1 MQKYVSRRKDK
12 RQKYRRRSIFGMG
25 QDGEQWVNYVD
36 QHSESVRE
44 LISLTRNKRG
54 FYQEGIRA
62 ATLRGSTF

>member
-1 MQKYVSRRKDK
+1 
-12 RQKYRRRSIFGMG
+12 MG

-44 LISLTRNKRG
+44 LISLTGNKRG

-62 ATLRGSTF
+62 ATLMGSTF